1 MRYLQI
7 LKVAYRAL
15 GKNKMRSGLT
25 MLGIIIGVG
34 AVIAMIGIGQG
45 AKKMVN
51 DQISSLG
58 ENLLNIFPG
67 SQQSG
72 GVRFGAGTVQTLTE
86 DDATAIKANC
96 PAVEWVTP
104 VVRSGAQIIAGNQN
118 WATSVQGYS
127 PDFPNIRSWPM
138 QSGTFFTDQDVKGST
153 KICVLGQ
160 TVANNLFP
168 GEDPVGQLIRVN
180 RLPFRVIGVLAAK
193 GQNSFGQDQDDI
205 VVAPYTTVL
214 TKLSRSDHN
223 HINYIMASAYSK
235 DQMDQA
241 TTQITDLLRQRHKI
255 PFGQDDDFT
264 IRSQLDIAQAVN
276 STSTVMSLLLGAIAS
291 VSLIVG
297 GIGIM
302 NIMLVS
308 VTERTREIGI
318 RMAVGARGRDI
329 MIQFLAESIVL
340 SVLGGIA
347 GILLGIASSKLITLI
362 LHWPILTSPAA
373 IALAFFF
380 SGFVGVFFGF
390 YPARKASFLDPIEA
404 LRYE

>member
-25 MLGIIIGVG
+25 MLGIIIGVA
-34 AVIAMIGIGQG
+34 AVIAMVGIGQG
-45 AKKMVN
+45 AKQMVN
-51 DQISSLG
+51 EQISSLG

-72 GVRFGAGTVQTLTE
+72 GVRFGAGTRTNLTE
-86 DDATAIKANC
+86 EDAAAIKANC
-96 PAVEWVTP
+96 PAVQWVSP
-104 VVRSGAQIIAGNQN
+104 VVRAGAQVVAGNLN

-127 PDFPNIRSWPM
+127 PDFPYIRSWPLIE
-138 QSGTFFTDQDVKGST
+138 GAFFTDQDVRGAT
-153 KICVLGQ
+153 KVCVLGQ
-160 TVANNLFP
+160 TVADNLFQDQ
-168 GEDPVGQLIRVN
+168 DPVGQIIRVN
-180 RLPFRVIGVLAAK
+180 KLPFRVIGVLSQK
-193 GQNSFGQDQDDI
+193 GQNAFGQDQDDI

-214 TKLSRSDHN
+214 RKLSRMD
-223 HINYIMASAYSK
+223 HINYIMASAVSK
-235 DQMDQA
+235 DKMDAA
-241 TTQITDLLRQRHKI
+241 TEQITQLLRQRHKI
-255 PFGQDDDFT
+255 IPGQDDDFT
-264 IRSQLDIAQAVN
+264 VRSQLEIAQAVN
-276 STSTVMSLLLGAIAS
+276 STSTVMSILLGAIAS

-329 MIQFLAESIVL
+329 MTQFLTESIVL
-340 SVLGGIA
+340 SLIGGIV
-347 GILLGIASSKLITLI
+347 GILLGLLSSKLITVV
-362 LHWPILTSPAA
+362 LHWPVFTSAA
-373 IALAFFF
+373 AVALSFFF

-390 YPARKASFLDPIEA
+390 YPARKASYLDPIEA

>member
-7 LKVAYRAL
+7 LRVAYRAL

-25 MLGIIIGVG
+25 MLGIIIGVA
-34 AVIAMIGIGQG
+34 AVIAMVGIGQG
-45 AKKMVN
+45 AKQMVN

-72 GVRFGAGTVQTLTE
+72 GVRFGAGTQQTLTE
-86 DDATAIKANC
+86 DDAIAIKANC
-96 PAVEWVTP
+96 PAVEWVSP
-104 VVRSGAQIIAGNQN
+104 VVRAGAQVVAGNQN
-118 WATSVQGYS
+118 WATSVQGFS

-138 QSGTFFTDQDVKGST
+138 ESGSFFTDQDIKGAT
-153 KICVLGQ
+153 KVCVLGK
-160 TVANNLFP
+160 TVVDNLFP
-168 GEDPVGQLIRVN
+168 GQDPIGQIVRVN
-180 RLPFRVIGVLAAK
+180 KLPFRVIGVLSAK
-193 GQNSFGQDQDDI
+193 GQNTFGQDQDDI

-214 TKLSRSDHN
+214 RKLSRQN
-223 HINYIMASAYSK
+223 HINYIIASAASK
-235 DQMDQA
+235 DQIDAA
-241 TTQITDLLRQRHKI
+241 TNQISTLLRQRHRI
-255 PFGQDDDFT
+255 MPGQDDDFT
-264 IRSQLDIAQAVN
+264 VRSQVEIATAVN
-276 STSTVMSLLLGAIAS
+276 STSTVMSILLGAIAS
-291 VSLIVG
+291 VSLLVG

-340 SVLGGIA
+340 SVIGGIA
-347 GILLGIASSKLITLI
+347 GIMLGILSAKLISAI
-362 LHWPILTSPAA
+362 LHWPILTSVPA

-390 YPARKASFLDPIEA
+390 YPAKKAALLDPIEA
-404 LRYE
+404 LRFE